1 MKLLNFTFIFMV
13 NATQWQP
20 LSQLPYHMAHMGHN
34 HIGKAYFGKAF
45 AIENEKN
52 NKATMSRSEQMADLV
67 QKMAY
72 TKMILDR
79 LRQYKSLEL
88 KSLGKK

>member
-1 MKLLNFTFIFMV
+1 MKLLNFAFIVIV
-13 NATQWQP
+13 NAMQWQP
-20 LSQLPYHMAHMGHN
+20 LIEIDDESHV
-34 HIGKAYFGKAF
+34 GKAYFGKAF

>member
-1 MKLLNFTFIFMV
+1 MKLLNFAFIFMV
-13 NATQWQP
+13 NAMQWQP
-20 LSQLPYHMAHMGHN
+20 LIEIDDESHV
-34 HIGKAYFGKAF
+34 GKAYFGKAF